1 MNIRRKVK
9 VSLESS
15 SFSILTLLG
24 AGFIVKGT
32 GDQIS
37 GLKRAGLLWTCAAVG
52 MGFAYQYYII
62 TIYLIFVL
70 QVFSKSDCLK
80 N

>member
-1 MNIRRKVK
+1 M
-9 VSLESS
+9 ESS